1 MSLLLEWLRDP
12 AVADLDVD
20 SPDRLTIHGRIL
32 AGKPM
37 LHGVFRSFHQL
48 FDTLDKRFL
57 SGTGLR
63 LELGAGVAP
72 MRDSFA
78 DVLATDIVDAV
89 GLDMTIDAEHMAL
102 EPASVRVIF
111 GQNCFHH
118 FPHPELFFHE
128 LERVLVPGGGAI
140 LLEPAYGPFASFI
153 YKRLFKSEGFD
164 KEFPDWH
171 TPASGPMHGA
181 NQALSYIVF
190 IRDRAQ
196 FTRDFPDLKIV
207 HQQFCDNYLQYLYSG
222 GLNFRQLLPDWAL
235 PALKLK
241 EWLLT
246 PLLPTLALHHIIVL
260 RKKVR

>member
-1 MSLLLEWLRDP
+1 MSRLLELLRDP
-12 AVADLDVD
+12 AVAGLDVD
-20 SPDRLTIHGRIL
+20 SADRLAIHGRIL

-48 FDTLDKRFL
+48 FNSLDQRFL

-78 DVLATDIVDAV
+78 DVLATDIVAGT
-89 GLDMTIDAEHMAL
+89 GLDMTLDAEHMAL
-102 EPASVRVIF
+102 APASVRVIF

-118 FPHPELFFHE
+118 FPHPELFLRE

-140 LLEPAYGPFASFI
+140 LLEPSYGPFASFL

-164 KEFPDWH
+164 KDFPDWH

-190 IRDRAQ
+190 MRDRAR
-196 FTRDFPDLKIV
+196 FTQDFPTLEIV
-207 HQQFCDNYLQYLYSG
+207 HQQFCDNYLQYLCSG
-222 GLNFRQLLPDWAL
+222 GLNFRQLWPDWAL
-235 PALKLK
+235 PLLKLI

-260 RKKVR
+260 RKTGR